1 MQRDE
6 TDGERQK
13 DSEYNIKAEDLER
26 QKRRISGSGGL
37 HGTHEEV
44 KLPEEE
50 EKHYCIEFKRN
61 HTKSISTKAL
71 KQMYMKR
78 LCLF

>member
-26 QKRRISGSGGL
+26 QKRRISGPGGL
-37 HGTHEEV
+37 HGPHEGV
-44 KLPEEE
+44 KLPEGG
-50 EKHYCIEFKRN
+50 KTLLHRVQKKP
-61 HTKSISTKAL
+61 H
-71 KQMYMKR
+71 
-78 LCLF
+78 

>member
-26 QKRRISGSGGL
+26 QKRRISGPGGL
-37 HGTHEEV
+37 HGTCEGV
-44 KLPEEE
+44 KLPEG
-50 EKHYCIEFKRN
+50 
-61 HTKSISTKAL
+61 
-71 KQMYMKR
+71 
-78 LCLF
+78 

>member
-26 QKRRISGSGGL
+26 QKRKNLHNLAASLMWGLRDRGSLRISFDSWL
-37 HGTHEEV
+37 V
-44 KLPEEE
+44 
-50 EKHYCIEFKRN
+50 
-61 HTKSISTKAL
+61 
-71 KQMYMKR
+71 
-78 LCLF
+78 